1 MSTKFF
7 TNNSENTLLDKF
19 KGVFTY
25 NQNIHFFDALVGY
38 FRSSGYFKVRPFL
51 DNVPKIRILVG
62 INVDK
67 LTKEFNRKGLEPF
80 WDTGRTKEEFI
91 EQMHLDIQNAN
102 YDKTT
107 EDGIIQFIQDVE
119 NKKIQ
124 LRAHP
129 GKNIHAKVYIFK
141 PEGFNQHTPASV
153 ITGSS
158 NFTEPG
164 LGSGKNTNYEF
175 NVQLNDYDDVL
186 FATSEFEKL
195 WSESVDILP
204 DDVTPL
210 KEKTYLNDKVTPFE
224 LYVKLLIEYF
234 GDNID
239 YNPATVGDLPPY
251 FKKLSYQ
258 VDAVNEGFNMLLK
271 HNGFILADVV
281 GLGKTVIA
289 AMIANMFL
297 HKNGKENSKILVV
310 YPPAIEK
317 NWKNTFKE
325 FKIDNHTKF
334 VSNGSLFKILDGNS
348 DYWNK
353 EDYDLVIVDESH
365 KFRNHETGIFKDLQI
380 ICKSPRNNKG
390 SIPGRQKKVVL
401 VTATP
406 LNNNPGDILHQISMF
421 QDTRQSTLPVS
432 NLTSF
437 FAPLIAEYK
446 SLIKKDK
453 IDLDKLRKIYGDI
466 RKNVVEPITVRRTR
480 KDIENNDDYK
490 NDIIQ
495 QGIVFPEVMPPEKV
509 EYFLD
514 ENLNQLFYNTVFYL
528 TDPDKIKY
536 YRYQAI
542 FGLKEN
548 IQSQYY
554 ENAERSSKALAHI
567 MKTQLVKRLESSFY
581 SFKKSLNAFHTATER
596 MIAMFENNKIYI
608 APDLNI
614 NQLLEKGISE
624 EEIEKLIEEISE
636 ENPKNRIFTA
646 DDFEPWFLDQLKK
659 DSSIIK
665 DLVDKWNKIDYDPKL
680 KQFLNLLDKK
690 FLDPAINLEGK
701 LVIFSEAKDTVD
713 YLTAKLNEA
722 GRNDVL
728 NISADNR
735 NSAYNEIVAN
745 FDANIPLEKQKDKYN
760 ILISTEVLAEGV
772 NLHRSNVV
780 IHYDTP
786 WNSTKLMQRI
796 GRVNRIGAKAPNI
809 YNFVFYP
816 STQGDQQIKL
826 NKTALTKIQAFHTA
840 FGEDNQVYSVDE
852 ILDDVKLFDGQLKE
866 EEDERLKYLFFIRK
880 FKRDNK
886 AKFDFIKKLPVKSR
900 VSRNSELIKN
910 GKLNRKSAV
919 FLKTVIKNE
928 FYLVH
933 SNLKAE
939 VITPLEAI
947 KIFEAEIN
955 ENSTPLPDFHHEHVK
970 AAITHFD
977 TETIN
982 NHTEPVTPD
991 ARGGVARQSKKFLID
1006 LLKFDSVDIDTKENI
1021 QKMHKLIDVGKFT
1034 NLPKDV
1040 NTIQKKFKDFNS
1052 IITELNKIV
1061 IKYDIPQFE
1070 FDDDKLISI
1079 QEPQLIISE
1088 SFI

>member
-51 DNVPKIRILVG
+51 DKVPEVRILVG

-67 LTKEFNRKGLEPF
+67 LTKEFNLKGLEYY
-80 WDTGRTKEEFI
+80 WDTATTKEDFI
-91 EQMHLDIQNAN
+91 EQLRLDIQNAN
-102 YDKTT
+102 YDKIT
-107 EDGIIQFIQDVE
+107 EDGIIQFIHDVK

-124 LRAHP
+124 IKAHP
-129 GKNIHAKVYIFK
+129 GKNIHAKVYIFR

-195 WSESVDILP
+195 WIESVDILP

-334 VSNGSLFKILDGNS
+334 ISNGSLFKILDGNS

-380 ICKSPRNNKG
+380 ICKSPRNNIG

-446 SLIKKDK
+446 SLIKAKE
-453 IDLDKLRKIYGDI
+453 IDLYKLRKIYGDI

-495 QGIVFPEVMPPEKV
+495 QGIVFPEVKPPEKV

-548 IQSQYY
+548 IQSQHY

-581 SFKKSLNAFHTATER
+581 SFKKSLNAFHTATNR
-596 MIAMFENNKIYI
+596 MIEMFANNKIYI

-614 NQLLEKGISE
+614 NQLLEKGSSE
-624 EEIEKLIEEISE
+624 EEIEKLIEKISE

-646 DDFEPWFLDQLKK
+646 DDFEPWFLKQLKK
-659 DSSIIK
+659 DAEIIK

-690 FLDPAINLEGK
+690 FLDPAFNLEGK

-728 NISADNR
+728 NISANNR

-745 FDANIPLEKQKDKYN
+745 FDANIPLEKQKNNYN

-852 ILDDVKLFDGQLKE
+852 ILDDVKLFNGQIKE

-900 VSRNSELIKN
+900 VSRNSELIK
-910 GKLNRKSAV
+910 KVELNRKSVV

-970 AAITHFD
+970 ATITHFN

-982 NHTEPVTPD
+982 NYTEPVTPD

-1006 LLKFDSVDIDTKENI
+1006 LLKFDGVDIDTKVNI

-1052 IITELNKIV
+1052 IITELNKLV